1 MRKTYTVDSGVQN
14 GSDIRFLLQ
23 ENPVDHDVKA
33 AGQIITDS
41 DGQAFVY
48 LMDDSDGYTYIR
60 FPKTVWPLLA
70 ASLGADKEPVLGW
83 GQTDILLDQFREEL
97 SMLIFN
103 IEGNHNYGEEFSSAV
118 EEAFKEQLTIS
129 E

>member
-1 MRKTYTVDSGVQN
+1 LRKTYIVDSGVQN

-23 ENPVDHDVKA
+23 EVPQELEVQ
-33 AGQIITDS
+33 AGGQLITDS
-41 DGQAFVY
+41 DNHAFVY
-48 LMDDSDGYTYIR
+48 LMDVVDGYIYVQ

-70 ASLGADKEPVLGW
+70 TSLEADKEPVLSW
-83 GQTDILLDQFREEL
+83 GQSDIQLDNFREEL

-118 EEAFKEQLTIS
+118 EEAFKEQLS
-129 E
+129 LS

>member
-1 MRKTYTVDSGVQN
+1 MRKTYIVDSGVQN

-23 ENPVDHDVKA
+23 EVPLELEVQ
-33 AGQIITDS
+33 AGGQLITDS
-41 DGQAFVY
+41 DSLAFVY
-48 LMDDSDGYTYIR
+48 LMDVVDGYIYVQ

-70 ASLGADKEPVLGW
+70 TSLEANKEPVLSW
-83 GQTDILLDQFREEL
+83 GQSEIQLDNFREEL

-103 IEGNHNYGEEFSSAV
+103 IEGNHNYGEEFTTAV

-129 E
+129 

>member
-1 MRKTYTVDSGVQN
+1 MRKTYIVDSGVQN

-23 ENPVDHDVKA
+23 EVPQELEVQ
-33 AGQIITDS
+33 AGGQLITDS
-41 DGQAFVY
+41 DNHAFVY
-48 LMDDSDGYTYIR
+48 LMDVVDGYIYVQ

-70 ASLGADKEPVLGW
+70 TSLEADKEPVLSW
-83 GQTDILLDQFREEL
+83 GQSDIQLDNFREEL

-118 EEAFKEQLTIS
+118 EEAFKEQLS
-129 E
+129 LS

>member
-1 MRKTYTVDSGVQN
+1 MRKTYIVDSGVQN

-23 ENPVDHDVKA
+23 ENPQENEVKA
-33 AGQIITDS
+33 GGQLITDS
-41 DGQAFVY
+41 DNYAFVY
-48 LMDDSDGYTYIR
+48 LMDVVDGYIYVQ

-70 ASLGADKEPVLGW
+70 ASLDADKEPVLTW
-83 GQTDILLDQFREEL
+83 GQTEFSLDNFREEL

-118 EEAFKEQLTIS
+118 EEAFKEQLS
-129 E
+129 QS

>member
-1 MRKTYTVDSGVQN
+1 MRKTYIVDSGVQN

-23 ENPVDHDVKA
+23 ENPQENEVKA
-33 AGQIITDS
+33 GGQLITDS
-41 DGQAFVY
+41 DNFAFVY
-48 LMDDSDGYTYIR
+48 LMDVVDGYIYVQ

-70 ASLGADKEPVLGW
+70 ASLDADKEPVLTW
-83 GQTDILLDQFREEL
+83 GQTEFSLDNFREEL

-118 EEAFKEQLTIS
+118 EEAFKEQLS
-129 E
+129 LS